1 MSSYKFNKQCLNS
14 KFTFSDT
21 MLGFVST
28 NGVFLL
34 SMAVL
39 CSARSALRGM
49 FPDKYPPML
58 QNGVDPGKPLF
69 LTPLVEKGQFDMGK
83 GNLIFELSVVK
94 ETRQM
99 NTFPMMGIKLEFLD
113 WNKNP
118 TPY

>member
-1 MSSYKFNKQCLNS
+1 MQCLNF

-28 NGVFLL
+28 YGVFLL

-83 GNLIFELSVVK
+83 RNLIFELSVVK
-94 ETRQM
+94 EMRQM
-99 NTFPMMGIKLEFLD
+99 NTFPIMGIKLEFLD

>member
-1 MSSYKFNKQCLNS
+1 
-14 KFTFSDT
+14 

-28 NGVFLL
+28 NGIFLL

-83 GNLIFELSVVK
+83 GDLISVK
-94 ETRQM
+94 ERRQM
-99 NTFPMMGIKLEFLD
+99 NIFPMMGIKLEFVD

-118 TPY
+118 THY

>member
-1 MSSYKFNKQCLNS
+1 MQCLNF

-28 NGVFLL
+28 YGVFLL

-83 GNLIFELSVVK
+83 GNLIFELSVV
-94 ETRQM
+94 
-99 NTFPMMGIKLEFLD
+99 N
-113 WNKNP
+113 
-118 TPY
+118 

>member
-28 NGVFLL
+28 NGIILL

-83 GNLIFELSVVK
+83 GNLIFELSVV
-94 ETRQM
+94 
-99 NTFPMMGIKLEFLD
+99 N
-113 WNKNP
+113 
-118 TPY
+118 